1 VITGSEAAQEAFE
14 VPEVEWPQGLRGR
27 VGTESL
33 LYAFAVAKE
42 VLQCGSD
49 EAWYPATRHLQQWCM
64 IKHKGGSTEDVAM
77 ETGGVLVGPAVEEI
91 APHVESTWERGSKP
105 TPLVPR
111 PRLLALLRA
120 SLMPRRVYLFNPF

>member
-1 VITGSEAAQEAFE
+1 MMTGSEAAQEAFE

-49 EAWYPATRHLQQWCM
+49 EAWYPATRHLQPVVYDQAQGRLD
-64 IKHKGGSTEDVAM
+64 GGRGD
-77 ETGGVLVGPAVEEI
+77 GDRRGPGR
-91 APHVESTWERGSKP
+91 SSSRRDYQS
-105 TPLVPR
+105 PR

-120 SLMPRRVYLFNPF
+120 SLMPRRVYLFNSFLLLSLP

>member
-1 VITGSEAAQEAFE
+1 MMTGSEAAQEAFE

-49 EAWYPATRHLQQWCM
+49 EAWYPATRHLQPVVYDQAQGRLD
-64 IKHKGGSTEDVAM
+64 GGRGD
-77 ETGGVLVGPAVEEI
+77 GDRRGPGRSSSRRDCA
-91 APHVESTWERGSKP
+91 
-105 TPLVPR
+105 
-111 PRLLALLRA
+111 
-120 SLMPRRVYLFNPF
+120 PRRVYLGARVKANAARAEAKAARPAEG